1 MTAAR
6 WRQVESLFDA
16 AVELEK
22 ARRPEFLA
30 AACAKDE
37 KLLQE
42 VEALLEYD
50 GRADRFLE
58 SPALEVVAPSLA
70 PALPSDAPQLAP
82 GDRLGPYRIIAL
94 LAAGGMG
101 EVYTA
106 TDTRLDRTVA
116 VKLLPLRL
124 AQDAQALKRFQRE
137 ARVVSA
143 LNHPN
148 ICTLHDIG
156 EHEGQ
161 PYLVME
167 LLEGRTLKERLAA
180 GRMPVAELVE
190 LGVQIADALEAA
202 HARGIVHRDIKP
214 ANIFVMSR
222 GEAKILDFGVAKL
235 VSEPAQS
242 PEPAAGD
249 AFPASAEATISTP
262 GWTPGTAAY
271 MSPEQAGGEPVDART
286 DVFSLGVTLYEMATG
301 AKPFHGETLALMR
314 DAVRN
319 HAPARPREQNPAISP
334 RLERIILKALEKDK
348 AARYQKASDL
358 GADLRRLRPARSN
371 ASRYSLAAAGLL
383 LLLALTLAVLGTRVG
398 WWAAPGAVTA
408 PVAGQA
414 VEAPIRRVAVLP
426 LRNNLGGGP
435 AQDLLVEGI
444 RDAIA
449 SDLAGLKG
457 LRVIARSSAMQ
468 FKDTKKRASEI
479 ARELG
484 VDLVIGGSTSISGQ
498 RLQVRL
504 QLTRIGSDAPFWAER
519 FDADFRATGGI
530 RREVARA
537 VAREVRLQLSP
548 ADEARAVKEGTASRE
563 AFENYVRGRHYW
575 AKRTDRDIQRAVA
588 FFKAAIDADPAYA
601 AAYAGLADCYNQF
614 ATVAGGRAPGE
625 NRGQAIASAKKAIE
639 IDDQNGEAHA
649 ALGFAKLYNW
659 EWAGADVELVRAL
672 ELNPSYASAHVW
684 RASSL
689 LIRRRFDE
697 AIAEVDRAGELDPL
711 SPITQTQV
719 GWIRSLAGRNEE
731 AIIQLRKVLGS
742 QPDYP
747 WALWQLGSALLETGK
762 AEEAV
767 PVLKKAVAGSR
778 DNAAFLGL
786 LGEAYAQ
793 SGRRAESR
801 LILARLKQM
810 SNERYVTPQAPGQVC
825 LGLGDW
831 DCYFQYLEEGY
842 RDRINY
848 VAFLS
853 VWPLAQRYGAVRADP
868 RFQDMVRRLGYDQ
881 E

>member
-6 WRQVESLFDA
+6 WRQVESLFDE
-16 AVELEK
+16 AVVLQQD
-22 ARRPEFLA
+22 RRAEFLA
-30 AACAKDE
+30 AACARDE
-37 KLLQE
+37 NLLHE
-42 VEALLEYD
+42 VEVLLECD

-58 SPALEVVAPSLA
+58 SPALEMVAWSLA
-70 PALPSDAPQLAP
+70 AAPPSEEPQLAP
-82 GDRLGPYRIIAL
+82 GAQLGPYRIIAL

-190 LGVQIADALEAA
+190 LGVQLADALEAA

-214 ANIFVMSR
+214 ANIFVMAR

-242 PEPAAGD
+242 PELAAGD
-249 AFPASAEATISTP
+249 ALPASAEATISTP
-262 GWTPGTAAY
+262 GRTPGTAAY
-271 MSPEQAGGEPVDART
+271 MSPEQASGEPVDART

-319 HAPARPREQNPAISP
+319 HAPGRPREQNPAIPP

-348 AARYQKASDL
+348 AARYQKASEL

-371 ASRYSLAAAGLL
+371 ASRYPLAAAAL
-383 LLLALTLAVLGTRVG
+383 LLLALALAVVGTRFG
-398 WWAAPGAVTA
+398 WWAPPGAVTA
-408 PVAGQA
+408 PVSRQA
-414 VEAPIRRVAVLP
+414 AEAPIRRVAVLP
-426 LRNNLGGGP
+426 LRNLGGGP

-468 FKDTKKRASEI
+468 FQDTKKRASEI

-504 QLTRIGSDAPFWAER
+504 QLSRAGSDAPFWTES
-519 FDADFRATGGI
+519 FDADFRATRGI
-530 RREVARA
+530 RSEVARA
-537 VAREVRLQLSP
+537 VAREVRLRLSP
-548 ADEARAVKEGTASRE
+548 ADEARAVKEGTTSRE
-563 AFENYVRGRHYW
+563 AFENYLRGRHYW
-575 AKRTDRDIQRAVA
+575 AKRTDRDIERAVA

-614 ATVAGGRAPGE
+614 ATVGVGRAPGE
-625 NRGQAIASAKKAIE
+625 NRGRAIASAKKAIE

-649 ALGFAKLYNW
+649 ALGFARLYNW
-659 EWAGADVELVRAL
+659 EWTGAELELARAL

-719 GWIRSLAGRNEE
+719 GWIRLLAGRTDE
-731 AIIQLRKVLGS
+731 AIIQLRKVLAG

-747 WALWQLGSALLETGK
+747 WALWQLGGALLQAGK
-762 AEEAV
+762 AEEAI

-778 DNAAFLGL
+778 DNAAFLGT
-786 LGEAYAQ
+786 LGEAYAR
-793 SGRRAESR
+793 SGQRADAL

-810 SNERYVTPQAPGQVC
+810 SNERYVTPLAPGQVC

-848 VAFLS
+848 VAYLS
-853 VWPLAQRYGAVRADP
+853 MWPSPQRHGALRADP
-868 RFQDMVRRLGYDQ
+868 RFQDVVRRLGYDQ